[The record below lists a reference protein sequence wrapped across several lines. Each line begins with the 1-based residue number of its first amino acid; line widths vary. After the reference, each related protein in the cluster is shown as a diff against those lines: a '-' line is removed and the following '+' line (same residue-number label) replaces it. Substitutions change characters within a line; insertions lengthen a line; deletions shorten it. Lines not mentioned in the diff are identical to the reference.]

1 MKNILQAL
9 LFTLFIFSLS
19 NAQIVIL
26 DDFETGAGHFN
37 VQTDYSGST
46 VGILGTQPT
55 LDSSTAAFGTKSIR
69 IELIDNPG
77 QAVDWACRFLS
88 GIGSPAS
95 NINMAPNGWTGYWL
109 KTNRSWV
116 RTAPIIDAP
125 QTGEDGD
132 TAVVIGDDQWH
143 LYQWNLGL
151 DGQPYWKG
159 WATGNDTISDDPTP
173 TYDGIWFFAPDGSD
187 TTVIYL
193 DQVTWNPDGELPVE
207 LVSFNA
213 SVDKNTINLRWITS
227 TELNNSGFEVERR
240 TANSSYKKIAFVQ
253 GKGTT
258 TQSNGYTYSDVVNQT
273 GIYIYRLK
281 QVDLDG
287 TFEYSNEIM
296 VNVIALPGQYALAQN
311 YPNPFNPTTS
321 IEYVIPQVGFVNL
334 SVFNLL
340 GERVAEL
347 VNEIMESGNH
357 TIVFDASRLSSG
369 TYIYT
374 LSVNGNVVTKKMTL
388 IK

>member
-95 NINMAPNGWTGYWL
+95 NVNMAPNGWTGYWL

-151 DGQPYWKG
+151 NGQPYWKG

>member
-151 DGQPYWKG
+151 NGQPYWKG

>member
-213 SVDKNTINLRWITS
+213 SVDKNTIYLRWITS

-321 IEYVIPQVGFVNL
+321 IEYVIPQAGFVNL

>member
-311 YPNPFNPTTS
+311 YQNPFNPTTS
-321 IEYVIPQVGFVNL
+321 IEYVIPQTGFVNL

-340 GERVAEL
+340 GESVAEL

>member
-95 NINMAPNGWTGYWL
+95 NVNMAPNGWTGYWL

-321 IEYVIPQVGFVNL
+321 IEYVIPQAGFVNL

-374 LSVNGNVVTKKMTL
+374 LSVNGNVVTKKITL